1 MFLTMLTRFAALLP
15 APLARF
21 APPERIALLA
31 QFLAFGCVG
40 AVGMVIDTITVYS
53 LRASLG
59 LYGAGAVAYVTAA
72 TGNWAL
78 NRIWT
83 FRGAN
88 AGPAHVQWARF
99 LVANAFGFVLNRG
112 TYALLVTFVAA
123 CAQEPFYAI
132 FAGGVVGMFLN
143 FSLSRSMVFKTE
155 SQEPGATVN

>member
-1 MFLTMLTRFAALLP
+1 MFLTLLTRLAAFLP

-21 APPERIALLA
+21 AAPERLAVLA
-31 QFLAFGCVG
+31 QFIAFGCVG

-53 LRASLG
+53 LRHSLG
-59 LYGAGAVAYVTAA
+59 LYGAGAVAYLTAA

-88 AGPAHVQWARF
+88 AGPAHAQWMRF

-112 TYALLVTFVAA
+112 TYALLVTFVPV
-123 CAQEPFYAI
+123 CAVEPVYAI
-132 FAGGVVGMFLN
+132 FAGGMVGMFLN

-155 SQEPGATVN
+155 SQ

>member
-1 MFLTMLTRFAALLP
+1 MFLTILTRLAAFLP

-21 APPERIALLA
+21 APPERLALLA
-31 QFLAFGCVG
+31 QFITFGCVG

-53 LRASLG
+53 LRHSLG
-59 LYGAGAVAYVTAA
+59 LYGAGAVAYLTAA

-88 AGPAHVQWARF
+88 AGSAHAQWMRF
-99 LVANAFGFVLNRG
+99 LIANAFGFVLNRG
-112 TYALLVTFVAA
+112 TYALLVTFVTA
-123 CAQEPFYAI
+123 CADEPVYAI
-132 FAGGVVGMFLN
+132 FAGSVAGMFLN

-155 SQEPGATVN
+155 SQ